1 MFISSDET
9 NMFISSPASCK
20 GLGRGCC
27 QPYCWEPESSRSEA
41 WKAPLPWHS
50 LCPTGEEHRGVWHRL
65 PMCSLSLSSYV
76 KYTDRSPVNR
86 ANPAPLPMSLVRSK
100 GERKKQGNVERF
112 GFVLPNQLSERDS
125 WRYLNGMRGKRGTR
139 QM

>member
-1 MFISSDET
+1 
-9 NMFISSPASCK
+9 
-20 GLGRGCC
+20 
-27 QPYCWEPESSRSEA
+27 
-41 WKAPLPWHS
+41 
-50 LCPTGEEHRGVWHRL
+50 
-65 PMCSLSLSSYV
+65 MCSLSLSSYV